1 MRRFAGTLGVMLFLV
16 QLCWAQS
23 TIHLSGKVLDMQGL
37 AVPNATLYLSGT
49 TIGTSSSPDG
59 EFSLVIPQSL
69 ISASNGITLVVRS
82 VGFNAT
88 QWKWKSGDPW
98 PSDLVL
104 QLEEEVF
111 QLEEVSVTQKEDPA
125 YAIIRKAI
133 EWRKTHL
140 EAVPN
145 YEAKVYIKGTQRM
158 LKAPEKFLGID
169 MNSVGQELGL
179 DSNRTGILYFSESE
193 SKITFVPP
201 SLFKEEMISSKVS
214 GRNNAFSIN
223 RASDLQI
230 NFYENY
236 QNIVEGLAPRP
247 FVSPIADQAL
257 SYYRYQYQGFQEQ
270 DGLLINKIRVIPRRK
285 MEPLYEGFIYI
296 TEGTWRIYSVDL
308 FVTKDAGIA
317 FVDTLGLKQDYV
329 PFSSS
334 SEEVWMPSNSYI
346 TFSGGFFGFRFGGNF
361 TAMYS
366 NYAFAIAALPKKA
379 FREVLK
385 ISKEV
390 NEKNDVYWEENRPIA
405 LTDEER
411 LDYIKKDSL
420 QARRNSAAYL
430 DSLDRRSNKFRPVA
444 FLIGGYTHSNRKARS
459 SLEIDG
465 LLSSLAYNTVE
476 GLVAETGIT
485 YRKRLD
491 SASARSW
498 SIGGDL
504 RYGFS
509 NERLNGSIHSSIST
523 GRQSSLQLAFGSE
536 VLDLNTRGTI
546 SSLANSYYT
555 LLFGRNP
562 LKIYERGIARAQ
574 WNTMLPGNVSFSISG
589 RWEDRRWLEN
599 STNYSFVGE
608 KSQKFTH
615 NNPYFPDK
623 DGQSFDL
630 FTRHQAFILRIQ
642 ASYDF
647 ATHYETYPNGRRYL
661 PSKYPRLTLSYTN
674 AIHELLRSDVGYQLL
689 TAQVQKSNIS
699 LGLYGRFS
707 FAVIGG
713 SYFKRESMNYVDAWH
728 FKGTNT
734 LLSSPSL
741 HSFLLLDPY
750 VHSESKHFVE
760 GHVEYNLAT
769 LLTSK
774 IPLIR
779 RLKLQE
785 SIGVHVLRTSAV
797 PKYGE
802 LHLGLERSNLKVIYA
817 RAWQHES
824 LGSFER
830 NSKHAIRIGF
840 FLF

>member
-1 MRRFAGTLGVMLFLV
+1 MKRFIIALGIMVFLV

-49 TIGTSSSPDG
+49 TIGTSSNPEG
-59 EFSLVIPQSL
+59 EFSLAIPQSL

-111 QLEEVSVTQKEDPA
+111 QLEEVTVTQKEDPA

-133 EWRKTHL
+133 ERRKTHL

-201 SLFKEEMISSKVS
+201 ALFKEEMISSKVS

-230 NFYENY
+230 NFYQNY

-257 SYYRYQYQGFQEQ
+257 NYYRYQYQGFQEQ

-285 MEPLYEGFIYI
+285 LEPLYEGFIYI

-329 PFSSS
+329 PFSTST
-334 SEEVWMPSNSYI
+334 EQVWMPANSYI
-346 TFSGGFFGFRFGGNF
+346 NFTGGFLGFRFGGNF

-366 NYAFAIAALPKKA
+366 NYAFATGSLPKKA

-390 NEKNDVYWEENRPIA
+390 NEKDDVYWDQNRPIA

-411 LDYIKKDSL
+411 QDYIKKDSL
-420 QARRNSAAYL
+420 QARRNSKAYL
-430 DSLDRRSNKFRPVA
+430 DSLDKRSNKFRPVG
-444 FLIGGYTHSNRKARS
+444 FLLGGYTYSNRKERS
-459 SLEIDG
+459 SIEIDG

-476 GLVAETGIT
+476 GLVTQTGIT
-485 YRKRLD
+485 YRKRID

-498 SIGGDL
+498 SVGGDV
-504 RYGFS
+504 RFGFS
-509 NERLNGSIHSSIST
+509 NERLNGSIHSNIPT
-523 GRQSSLQLAFGSE
+523 GRQGILQLTLGSE
-536 VLDLNTRGTI
+536 VVDLNARGTI

-562 LKIYERGIARAQ
+562 LKLYERGIARAQ
-574 WNTMLPGNVSFSISG
+574 WNTMLPGNVSFSLLAK
-589 RWEDRRWLEN
+589 WEDRRWLEN
-599 STNYSFVGE
+599 NTYYSFVGE
-608 KSQKFTH
+608 NSRKFTR
-615 NNPYFPDK
+615 NNPYFPDR
-623 DGQSFDL
+623 DGQSIDL
-630 FTRHQAFILRIQ
+630 FKRHQAIILRLQ
-642 ASYDF
+642 ASYNF
-647 ATHYETYPNGRRYL
+647 ATRYETYPNGRRYL

-674 AIHELLRSDVGYQLL
+674 AIRGLLHSDVGYQLL
-689 TAQVQKSNIS
+689 TAQVQQSNIS
-699 LGLYGRFS
+699 LGLYGHFS

-713 SYFKRESMNYVDAWH
+713 RFFARENMSYVDGWN

-734 LLSSPSL
+734 LLSSPTL

-750 VHSESKHFVE
+750 VHSESKHFIE
-760 GHVEYNLAT
+760 GHAEYNLAT

-785 SIGVHVLRTSAV
+785 TLGFHVLRTSAL

-802 LHLGLERSNLKVIYA
+802 VHMGLERSNIKVIYA
-817 RAWQHES
+817 RAWQHDA

-830 NSKHAIRIGF
+830 NPKHAIRIGF